1 MGKYDALAKT
11 LPRAPRE
18 PHSEQVAQAMDL
30 ITTRSPVA

>member
-18 PHSEQVAQAMDL
+18 PHSEQVA
-30 ITTRSPVA
+30 